1 MLFQTFI
8 FNLEEKLKVKILKM
22 KLNSKREYHKNGPKP
37 ILHHLEK
44 YKRGEQ
50 FWWENKLNHKQ
61 KNMTQCYI
69 HCTTR

>member
-50 FWWENKLNHKQ
+50 F
-61 KNMTQCYI
+61 
-69 HCTTR
+69 